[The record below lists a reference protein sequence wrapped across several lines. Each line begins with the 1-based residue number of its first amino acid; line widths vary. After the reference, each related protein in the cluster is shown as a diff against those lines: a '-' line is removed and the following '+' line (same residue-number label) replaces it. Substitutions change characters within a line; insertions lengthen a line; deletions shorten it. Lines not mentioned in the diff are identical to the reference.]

1 MIDSLEVLKAIA
13 QQVRNATEI
22 GENTAERIGR
32 FLVGIIEW
40 IKTENFDE
48 KYLRKDVEDWAQQ
61 LIHFMNGIDVKN
73 HAVFND
79 TLSSEE
85 FASGF
90 TSGKGWSIWLKNII
104 NAAGTNEKLACMEL
118 DELTIRKT
126 LKVFEFIISQMR
138 GENDNVTF
146 SGFMK
151 VDHYDAETGRIYL
164 KTDDGQL
171 YNPFRVDDYLYCQ
184 QFNGMPSEDND
195 YTVIKTYEFIVTEA
209 QVGSLE
215 EKDKRLDWITLKN
228 FNGDLSL
235 IQENDV
241 LVRLDNL
248 SNPDRKGIIQMMTV
262 GNSTP
267 YMDILYGAKTDP
279 DNALKSRFGNL
290 QGIYSHLFGWLQA
303 FGAYIVNLY
312 AVGDFRIRQTGE
324 DLDSKVE
331 MLKGMFQTYYQ
342 KLTYDL
348 TEEDNYL
355 KNATFTENLEGWIAD
370 DDVKFITLNDDV
382 LFLNRSTVVNKDRM
396 ASIEEYDGK
405 NVLHLSNSY
414 VRQLNANIRK
424 PGTHKEYNTLAA
436 DGISEAYTEVKDTL
450 YLSLKFLCKRSGTL
464 TIGFEGSAI
473 TEKSLPFTVMQVA
486 SSTDW
491 LTYKWSGDWDGKGD
505 FVLKFTGDMYVSLLA
520 LTDNPLNDYKKEVS
534 TNIQQTA
541 SNIRLLGTNINN
553 LKSTV
558 TNLGIDLNAAK
569 ERISIYATKVD
580 NLEGTV
586 TNLGVRLDAAENNI
600 TIYARK
606 LDTLSNTVTNLGI
619 RLDAAEGNIS
629 LYATKV
635 GNNEAAISALQI
647 RTDSISS
654 AVTSV
659 RGDLET
665 AKSRIES
672 VKAIAEAA
680 GDAET
685 YNQSNNPWN
694 SWSGGTEYKHVGA
707 VWHNT
712 SDGHTYR
719 YIGYDNTN
727 SWEDVTNN
735 QSSASYILQNKD
747 KISTVV
753 SSFDSNGNLTNTSG
767 LVTTSYASSIYATKT
782 NVDSLS
788 GRMSTAE
795 SRIDVHSTQISMKV
809 EKDGII
815 SAINQTAE
823 SVTIDASK
831 INLNGVTTINNSFW
845 VERNGTT
852 HIGNFVVN
860 GGGLSTEDGSGS
872 ITIDPVYD
880 GMLMIGDIHH
890 HEHVTFYGHAMH
902 IGDALGF
909 TALSVIVV
917 KGSFAYYYP
926 RGYNRVMF
934 SAKDKKYKALS
945 SKTSTNGTQYYD
957 VPLYFDRPHYDDR
970 YNFVVFSCSSE
981 YRYHID
987 TDNDGGNMFFLF
999 NANDKNNAI
1008 KYFVNGNL
1016 VELSGG
1022 MCRLLVQAPLDELS
1036 PAISKNL
1043 LGTGLMKV
1051 SEVDN
1056 NW

>member
-1 MIDSLEVLKAIA
+1 MDNLEVLKAIA

-48 KYLRKDVEDWAQQ
+48 KYLRKDVEEWAQQ

-79 TLSSEE
+79 TLSSED

-104 NAAGTNEKLACMEL
+104 NAAGANEKLACMEL

-151 VDHYDAETGRIYL
+151 VDHYDADTGRIYL

-195 YTVIKTYEFIVTEA
+195 YTVIKTYEFIVTDA

-215 EKDKRLDWITLKN
+215 DKDKRLDWITLKN
-228 FNGDLSL
+228 FNGDFSL
-235 IQENDV
+235 IKENDV

-303 FGAYIVNLY
+303 FGAYIINLY

-324 DLDSKVE
+324 DTDTKIE
-331 MLKGMFQTYYQ
+331 ILKSMFQTYYQ

-355 KNATFTENLEGWIAD
+355 KNATFTENLEGWISD

-382 LFLNRSTVVNKDRM
+382 LFLNRSTVVSKDRM

-405 NVLHLSNSY
+405 NVLHLSNGY
-414 VRQLNANIRK
+414 VRQLNTNIRK

-436 DGISEAYTEVKDTL
+436 DGISEAYMEVKDTL
-450 YLSLKFLCKRSGTL
+450 YLSLKFFCKRSGTL
-464 TIGFEGSAI
+464 TIGFEGSAT

-534 TNIQQTA
+534 TSIQQTA

-553 LKSTV
+553 LKGTV
-558 TNLGIDLNAAK
+558 TNLGIDLDAAK
-569 ERISIYATKVD
+569 ERITLYANKVD
-580 NLEGTV
+580 NMEGTV
-586 TNLGVRLDAAENNI
+586 T
-600 TIYARK
+600 
-606 LDTLSNTVTNLGI
+606 SLGI
-619 RLDAAEGNIS
+619 RLDAAESNIT

-635 GNNEAAISALQI
+635 GNNETAISALQV
-647 RTDSISS
+647 RADSISS

-659 RGDLET
+659 EGDLET
-665 AKSRIES
+665 AKARIEA
-672 VKAIAEAA
+672 VKAIADAA

-685 YNQSNNPWN
+685 YTQPGNPWG
-694 SWSGGTEYKHVGA
+694 SWSGGTEHKHVGA

-735 QSSASYILQNKD
+735 QSSASYVLQNKD
-747 KISTVV
+747 KISAVV
-753 SSFDSNGNLTNTSG
+753 GSFDAAGNLTNTSG
-767 LVTTSYASSIYATKT
+767 LVTTAYATSIYATKNT
-782 NVDSLS
+782 VDSLT
-788 GRMSTAE
+788 GRVTAAE
-795 SRIDVHSTQISMKV
+795 ASINVHSSQISMRV
-809 EKDGII
+809 EKDGVI
-815 SAINQTAE
+815 SEINQTAE

-831 INLNGVTTINNSFW
+831 INFNGVTTINNSFR
-845 VERNGTT
+845 VERDGTT
-852 HIGNFVVN
+852 HIGRFVVRD
-860 GGGLSTEDGSGS
+860 GGLTTEDGSGS
-872 ITIDPVYD
+872 ITIDDGYD
-880 GMLMIGDIHH
+880 GMLITGDIHH
-890 HEHVTFYGHAMH
+890 HEVVTFYGHSMH

-909 TALSVIVV
+909 TALATVVV
-917 KGSFAYYYP
+917 KGSYAYYYP
-926 RGYNRVMF
+926 RGYNRVLF
-934 SAKDKKYKALS
+934 SSKDKKYKALT
-945 SKTSTNGTQYYD
+945 SKTGSNETQYYD
-957 VPLYFDRPHYDDR
+957 VPLYFNRPNYDDR
-970 YNFVVFSCSSE
+970 YNLVVFSCSSE
-981 YRYHID
+981 YRYNID
-987 TDNDGGNMFFLF
+987 TNNAGGDMFLLF
-999 NANDKNNAI
+999 NANDRNNSI

-1022 MCRLLVQAPLDELS
+1022 MCRLLMQAPLAELS
-1036 PAISKNL
+1036 PAISNTL
-1043 LGTGLMKV
+1043 LGKGLMKV

>member
-40 IKTENFDE
+40 IKTENFDG

-79 TLSSEE
+79 TLSSED

-104 NAAGTNEKLACMEL
+104 NAAGANEKLACMEL

-184 QFNGMPSEDND
+184 QFNGMPSEEND
-195 YTVIKTYEFIVTEA
+195 YTVIKTYEFIVTDA

-267 YMDILYGAKTDP
+267 YMDILYGAKTDS

-382 LFLNRSTVVNKDRM
+382 LFLNRSTVVSKDRM
-396 ASIEEYDGK
+396 ASLEEYDGK
-405 NVLHLSNSY
+405 NVLHLSNGY
-414 VRQLNANIRK
+414 VRQLNTNIRK
-424 PGTHKEYNTLAA
+424 PGTHKEYDTLAA

-534 TNIQQTA
+534 TSIQQTA

-553 LKSTV
+553 LKGTV
-558 TNLGIDLNAAK
+558 TNLGIDLDAAK
-569 ERISIYATKVD
+569 ERITLYADKVN

-586 TNLGVRLDAAENNI
+586 TNLGIGLDAAKERLDL
-600 TIYARK
+600 YARK
-606 LDTLSNTVTNLGI
+606 TDSLEGTVTNLGI
-619 RLDAAEGNIS
+619 RIDAAEENITLYANKTNELEGTVTGLGVRLDAAEGDIT
-629 LYATKV
+629 LYAKKI
-635 GNNEAAISALQI
+635 GNNETAISALQI
-647 RTDSISS
+647 KADSIIST
-654 AVTSV
+654 VTSV
-659 RGDLET
+659 QGDLEQ
-665 AKSRIES
+665 A
-672 VKAIAEAA
+672 KAIAAA
-680 GDAET
+680 ASKAAMDKANQAVSDADSAWWKA
-685 YNQSNNPWN
+685 YYAQQDANSAQSTAD
-694 SWSGGTEYKHVGA
+694 SAYSKA
-707 VWHNT
+707 VSNATAIAQTDSAVSVLAGRFT
-712 SDGHTYR
+712 SDGRLVNTGGLLVTADKTELSNE
-719 YIGYDNTN
+719 IYDINGKLAKKA
-727 SWEDVTNN
+727 E
-735 QSSASYILQNKD
+735 
-747 KISTVV
+747 ISTSVQYNP
-753 SSFDSNGNLTNTSG
+753 STGK
-767 LVTTSYASSIYATKT
+767 VTSSIK
-782 NVDSLS
+782 LS
-788 GRMSTAE
+788 SDQ
-795 SRIDVHSTQISMKV
+795 IDI
-809 EKDGII
+809 
-815 SAINQTAE
+815 
-823 SVTIDASK
+823 
-831 INLNGVTTINNSFW
+831 NGVTTINNSFR
-845 VERNGTT
+845 VEKDGTT
-852 HIGNFVVN
+852 HIGRFVVS
-860 GGGLSTEDGSGS
+860 GGGLTTEDGSGS
-872 ITIDPVYD
+872 ITIDPVYE
-880 GMLMIGDIHH
+880 GMLIIGDIHH
-890 HEHVTFYGHAMH
+890 HEHVTFYGHSMH

-909 TALSVIVV
+909 TALATIIV
-917 KGSFAYYYP
+917 KGSYAYYYP

-934 SAKDKKYKALS
+934 SSKDKKYKALT
-945 SKTSTNGTQYYD
+945 SKTSSNKTQYYD
-957 VPLYFDRPHYDDR
+957 VPLYFDRPNYDDR
-970 YNFVVFSCSSE
+970 YNLVVFSCSSE
-981 YRYHID
+981 YRYNID
-987 TDNDGGNMFFLF
+987 TDNAGGDMFLLF
-999 NANDKNNAI
+999 NANDKNNNI
-1008 KYFVNGNL
+1008 RYFVNGSL

-1022 MCRLLVQAPLDELS
+1022 MCRMLVQVPLNELS
-1036 PAISKNL
+1036 PSISSTL
-1043 LGTGLMKV
+1043 LGAGLMKV